1 VTGTRKPLGEPMA
14 ADDARHGT
22 PAGYQAHMRRG
33 PKPACE
39 ACTSA
44 NRIDKQLR
52 LMNGGKRAQV
62 RAETTR
68 HVLHLIT
75 ERYGGSS

>member
-1 VTGTRKPLGEPMA
+1 VTGVRRPLGEPMPP
-14 ADDARHGT
+14 DDDRHGT
-22 PAGYQAHMRRG
+22 PAGYQAHLRRG

-39 ACTSA
+39 ACTRA

-52 LMNGGKRAQV
+52 LTNGGKRAQA
-62 RAETTR
+62 RAESTR